1 MILVSFSKVLILCI
15 VLIVSI
21 CIIVVIQVSSSSIL
35 RLWGFVGIS
44 SRKSINTVMD
54 KSGQTVKNTIV
65 GIVDKFTPPSRSWWL
80 TNHTWKYRN
89 QLYFIQ
95 EFDFSVVFPGDK
107 RIFWNFF
114 WNRKEFLSDLTSLY
128 RKKKIR
134 SANSRTPAKSSSV
147 VLTVFPRIVAS
158 ATILFWIHKSLKISY
173 SFLSK
178 FFLM

>member
-15 VLIVSI
+15 VLIVYI
-21 CIIVVIQVSSSSIL
+21 CIIVVIQISSSSVL

-89 QLYFIQ
+89 QLYFILECDYSLSSFSWRLFGTLLERT
-95 EFDFSVVFPGDK
+95 EFS
-107 RIFWNFF
+107 
-114 WNRKEFLSDLTSLY
+114 SDLTSLCFIQV
-128 RKKKIR
+128 RKFK
-134 SANSRTPAKSSSV
+134 
-147 VLTVFPRIVAS
+147 
-158 ATILFWIHKSLKISY
+158 
-173 SFLSK
+173 
-178 FFLM
+178 

>member
-15 VLIVSI
+15 VLIISI
-21 CIIVVIQVSSSSIL
+21 CIIVVIQISSSSIL

-89 QLYFIQ
+89 PLYFIL
-95 EFDFSVVFPGDK
+95 EFDYILSNFSLENGEFLEL
-107 RIFWNFF
+107 FWNGT
-114 WNRKEFLSDLTSLY
+114 EFLSDLTSLY
-128 RKKKIR
+128 
-134 SANSRTPAKSSSV
+134 
-147 VLTVFPRIVAS
+147 
-158 ATILFWIHKSLKISY
+158 W
-173 SFLSK
+173 
-178 FFLM
+178 